1 MKSLN
6 TPNFSWG
13 FFNFG
18 LRRSARLLP
27 RCYSFPLASRGK
39 RDIKTK
45 RDLLLRRRLM
55 LKIPQLKL
63 GVLRE
68 FSHSLQAWRRWDPR
82 GRHLLNTVVISIAS
96 SSGERSPAWT
106 A

>member
-1 MKSLN
+1 MKSLKN

-18 LRRSARLLP
+18 LRLGCAHPPPRVVTLP
-27 RCYSFPLASRGK
+27 SRREG
-39 RDIKTK
+39 RDIYIKTT
-45 RDLLLRRRLM
+45 RDLLLRRRLT

-68 FSHSLQAWRRWDPR
+68 FFAQSRQRWGMRKNLTRTCLTLMIRVMYKGPC
-82 GRHLLNTVVISIAS
+82 T
-96 SSGERSPAWT
+96 
-106 A
+106 

>member
-1 MKSLN
+1 MNKCSNRTNTKGAPQVLAYTHLVRDCAKSLN

-18 LRRSARLLP
+18 LRRSARSLP

-45 RDLLLRRRLM
+45 RDLLLRRRLT
-55 LKIPQLKL
+55 LKIPQLKK
-63 GVLRE
+63 
-68 FSHSLQAWRRWDPR
+68 P
-82 GRHLLNTVVISIAS
+82 
-96 SSGERSPAWT
+96 
-106 A
+106 